1 MNAFDVVLFG
11 LDYHF
16 SLNAR
21 KFKKLAF
28 NAYISKYVI
37 FGMLIRCTIKVWY
50 KNNNIELL
58 GIIDHGAVF

>member
-21 KFKKLAF
+21 KFEKLAS
-28 NAYISKYVI
+28 NARISEYVI
-37 FGMLIRCTIKVWY
+37 FGMLIRCTIKKWY
-50 KNNNIELL
+50 ENNNIEPL